1 MVRYTCVWIYKQKA
15 RRVTAGATRQPKKI
29 GEKLLGRQTGAGSTC
44 TYAYKYTFTYVC
56 MYNINVCVCVCMCV
70 CVCAHTHTHLYIH
83 IYICTCILICIC
95 ARALW
100 EDTHNAAT
108 NAPGDPSDKLLVGK
122 LLFSNPCSGISSRGA
137 LLLGP
142 PCADAAPRLP
152 PYTYTNTH
160 VTYLYVC
167 TCMYMYVHVC
177 THTYI
182 HTYIHACWMDPTSVC
197 VFTHTHTHAHAHTH
211 THRKHVEYT
220 QEHPGRSCARVCSK
234 GTGWVSG
241 FRFGLGWV

>member
-1 MVRYTCVWIYKQKA
+1 MVFLRVVFLLCLYPTSSASRYG
-15 RRVTAGATRQPKKI
+15 RRSYERVFCWRRNTRKPF
-29 GEKLLGRQTGAGSTC
+29 R
-44 TYAYKYTFTYVC
+44 
-56 MYNINVCVCVCMCV
+56 
-70 CVCAHTHTHLYIH
+70 
-83 IYICTCILICIC
+83 CILICIC

-152 PYTYTNTH
+152 PYTYTQTH
-160 VTYLYVC
+160 MLHI
-167 TCMYMYVHVC
+167 YMYVHVC

-197 VFTHTHTHAHAHTH
+197 VFTHTHTHAHTH
-211 THRKHVEYT
+211 TGSMSNIHRSIQADPVPEFAPRE
-220 QEHPGRSCARVCSK
+220 QV
-234 GTGWVSG
+234 G
-241 FRFGLGWV
+241 FQGLGWG